1 MASSITKFRFQSP
14 SNRTVESAQRKG
26 TAKHSRNTGFAK
38 LFIFIVFLV
47 DCRLLSAVMKTMIA
61 F

>member
-1 MASSITKFRFQSP
+1 MASSITKFHFQSP
-14 SNRTVESAQRKG
+14 SNPTVESAPRKG
-26 TAKHSRNTGFAK
+26 TATHVGNTGFAK
-38 LFIFIVFLV
+38 LFVFIVFLV